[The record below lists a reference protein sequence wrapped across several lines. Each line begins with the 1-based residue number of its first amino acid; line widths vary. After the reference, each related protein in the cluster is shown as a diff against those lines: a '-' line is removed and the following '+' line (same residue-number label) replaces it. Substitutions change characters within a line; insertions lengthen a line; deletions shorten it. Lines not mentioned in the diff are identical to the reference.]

1 METLVRTLGK
11 VKQTLFN
18 NNFDQIVDEYKQKA
32 IKLGYNGE
40 LLFKKEHNNIIIL
53 VSIEDKKINK

>member
-32 IKLGYNGE
+32 IRLGYNGE

>member
-32 IKLGYNGE
+32 IRMGYKGE
-40 LLFKKEHNNIIIL
+40 LFFKKEHNNIIIL
-53 VSIEDKKINK
+53 VSVKDKKINK

>member
-32 IKLGYNGE
+32 IKLGYSGE

>member
-32 IKLGYNGE
+32 IRLGYNGK
-40 LLFKKEHNNIIIL
+40 LLFKKEHNSIIIL
-53 VSIEDKKINK
+53 VSVEDKKINK

>member
-18 NNFDQIVDEYKQKA
+18 KNFDQIVDEYKQKA
-32 IKLGYNGE
+32 IRRGYEGE

-53 VSIEDKKINK
+53 VSIKDKNK

>member
-32 IKLGYNGE
+32 IRLGYKGE

-53 VSIEDKKINK
+53 VSIKDKKINK

>member
-32 IKLGYNGE
+32 IRLGYKGE
-40 LLFKKEHNNIIIL
+40 LLFKKEHSNIIIL